1 MHCNKTGKNHPELSA
16 RRKGGWF
23 LFCNQE
29 SWCMYIKRI
38 CQIFDS
44 GILKS
49 SHQTTYPLRPSQ
61 RTQTIKQNHWVILN
75 DEFGQSQNPGMAGY
89 GPDLSKLCI
98 PFWTWAGVSV
108 RLRAT
113 CWRTSCFWGQRR
125 FVSRVRCFYM
135 HFFCMSHA
143 LRITDVL
150 AKMAIASKVWEI
162 SLA

>member
-1 MHCNKTGKNHPELSA
+1 MQWIATKLVKIIRNA

-23 LFCNQE
+23 LFYNQE
-29 SWCMYIKRI
+29 SWWMYIKRI

-44 GILKS
+44 GVRLGILKS
-49 SHQTTYPLRPSQ
+49 SHQTTSPLRPSQ
-61 RTQTIKQNHWVILN
+61 RTQTIKQNHWV
-75 DEFGQSQNPGMAGY
+75 NPGMAGY

-113 CWRTSCFWGQRR
+113 CWCTSCFWG
-125 FVSRVRCFYM
+125 RCFYM
-135 HFFCMSHA
+135 QSFCVSHA

-150 AKMAIASKVWEI
+150 AKMAVASKLREI